1 MKMFISDPKLATSL
15 YSEIRVAWDGSFK
28 TTMLMSF
35 PAAPSI
41 IEHWSRTLDKIRW
54 NKKNCKAYVTAELNL
69 NQFDIG
75 FFPSVFKLG
84 KLQE

>member
-41 IEHWSRTLDKIRW
+41 IAHWSRTLDKIRW
-54 NKKNCKAYVTAELNL
+54 NKK
-69 NQFDIG
+69 
-75 FFPSVFKLG
+75 
-84 KLQE
+84 KLQSLRNSGIKFKSIWYRIFSIGIQIR